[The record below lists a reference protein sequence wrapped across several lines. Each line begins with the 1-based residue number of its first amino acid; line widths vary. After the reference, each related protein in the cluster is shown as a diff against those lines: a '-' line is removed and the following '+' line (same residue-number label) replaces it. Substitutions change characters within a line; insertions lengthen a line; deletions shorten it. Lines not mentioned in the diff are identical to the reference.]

1 MKQQVCHLKHLE
13 SVPRWHAKMAHQ
25 DDVVLGWT
33 GLECQGVP
41 RTAPPQVL
49 YKYGRTSAEKLKG
62 MDAHVTFKTFP
73 GMAHS
78 ACPAELAEVQAF
90 LAKVLPKQ

>member
-1 MKQQVCHLKHLE
+1 MMWCWAGLGSSVKACHALL
-13 SVPRWHAKMAHQ
+13 
-25 DDVVLGWT
+25 
-33 GLECQGVP
+33 
-41 RTAPPQVL
+41 PQVL